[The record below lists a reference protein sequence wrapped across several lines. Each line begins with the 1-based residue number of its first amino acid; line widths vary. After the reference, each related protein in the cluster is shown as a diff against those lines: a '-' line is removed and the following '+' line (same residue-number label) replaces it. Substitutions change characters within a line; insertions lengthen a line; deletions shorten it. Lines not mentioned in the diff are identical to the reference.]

1 MAQEQQQGNGLIG
14 GGIGLGLGGLAS
26 AYSAYPFSRMV
37 EDKLPYKMK
46 DKDKLVSSIHLLYQ
60 LGLPITTALIGSTLT
75 D

>member
-1 MAQEQQQGNGLIG
+1 MAQEQQGNGLIG

-26 AYSAYPFSRMV
+26 AYSAYPLSRML
-37 EDKLPYKMK
+37 EEKLPYKMQNK
-46 DKDKLVSSIHLLYQ
+46 DKIVSAAHLLYQ